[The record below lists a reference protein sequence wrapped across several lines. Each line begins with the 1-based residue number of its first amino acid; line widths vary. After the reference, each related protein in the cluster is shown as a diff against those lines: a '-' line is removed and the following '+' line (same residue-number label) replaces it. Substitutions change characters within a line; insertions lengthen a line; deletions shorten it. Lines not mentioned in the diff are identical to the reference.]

1 MICISVQVRCEV
13 LVDHVLPTV
22 SNRVHNLDNI
32 IAMVTL
38 LRHLCHRQL
47 LTQFSTKRLQTISAV
62 L

>member
-47 LTQFSTKRLQTISAV
+47 LMFFY
-62 L
+62 